1 MSLTARHLALQ
12 GFLLTPISMAVQGLL
27 AIDEEVLP
35 PAPVGNDDGFNPP
48 YTQRNLQ
55 TSPTSKTPFAPQTPA
70 RHHIFGPLI
79 GHLKIVQLFA

>member
-48 YTQRNLQ
+48 IRSGTYK
-55 TSPTSKTPFAPQTPA
+55 PAPLPR
-70 RHHIFGPLI
+70 RHLRRKRQQDIIFLGR
-79 GHLKIVQLFA
+79 